1 MHYHKDILTYRWI
14 SIALCAL
21 ILVVAGAGSLGI
33 VYLRTQISHTASN
46 VAKLEREARI
56 LANDNDTLSARIARA
71 HSPEFLVRHMPDGLR
86 PTNGQQ
92 IMWIKTNASPAYI
105 EQSLPVTV
113 ADSAPA
119 THQEPAAVSFDLALI
134 NAPRGPNP

>member
-1 MHYHKDILTYRWI
+1 MHYHKDVLTYRWI

-33 VYLRTQISHTASN
+33 VYLRTQISRTATN

-71 HSPEFLVRHMPDGLR
+71 HSPEFLVRHMPDGMR
-86 PTNGQQ
+86 PTNSQQ
-92 IMWIKTNASPAYI
+92 ILWIKTNASPAYMDAAR
-105 EQSLPVTV
+105 PVTV
-113 ADSAPA
+113 AEAEPSV
-119 THQEPAAVSFDLALI
+119 HQDPAAVTFDLALI
-134 NAPRGPNP
+134 NTPRGPNP